1 MRCPF
6 CQTADTRVIDS
17 RLFGEGDSIRRRR
30 QCNSCN
36 SRFTTYEQ
44 AELAMPRLVK
54 SDGTRDE
61 FSEAKLRTGIDLALQ
76 KRPVSTEQRDALIS
90 RLIRRLQAW
99 EERECPSDQVGEWVM
114 DELRKVDEVAYVR
127 FASVYRKFEHVDAF
141 REEIEKLQL

>member
-1 MRCPF
+1 
-6 CQTADTRVIDS
+6 
-17 RLFGEGDSIRRRR
+17 
-30 QCNSCN
+30 
-36 SRFTTYEQ
+36 
-44 AELAMPRLVK
+44 MPRLVK

-61 FSEAKLRTGIDLALQ
+61 FSEAKLRNGIDLALQ
-76 KRPVSTEQRDALIS
+76 KRPVSAEQRDALIS

-127 FASVYRKFEHVDAF
+127 FASVYRKFEHIDAF